1 MKKIIVFCLA
11 VALVVAMAVPAWAV
25 TPAFK
30 APELPKIPEVK
41 TNVRV
46 TVTEGFWA
54 RWFREHP
61 VVILAK

>member
-1 MKKIIVFCLA
+1 MKKIIMYLL
-11 VALVVAMAVPAWAV
+11 ALVLIIAMATPAWAV

>member
-1 MKKIIVFCLA
+1 MKKMIVFCLA
-11 VALVVAMAVPAWAV
+11 VVLVVAMAAPAWAV
-25 TPAFK
+25 TPTFK
-30 APELPKIPEVK
+30 APKLPKIQEVK

>member
-1 MKKIIVFCLA
+1 MKKFLIFVMVVI
-11 VALVVAMAVPAWAV
+11 LVIAMAAPAWAV
-25 TPAFK
+25 TPTFK

-41 TNVRV
+41 TNVQV
-46 TVTEGFWA
+46 QVTEGFWA

>member
-1 MKKIIVFCLA
+1 MKKIIMYLL
-11 VALVVAMAVPAWAV
+11 ALVLVIAMAAPAWAV

-30 APELPKIPEVK
+30 APKLPKIPEVK
-41 TNVRV
+41 TNVQV
-46 TVTEGFWA
+46 KVTEGFWA